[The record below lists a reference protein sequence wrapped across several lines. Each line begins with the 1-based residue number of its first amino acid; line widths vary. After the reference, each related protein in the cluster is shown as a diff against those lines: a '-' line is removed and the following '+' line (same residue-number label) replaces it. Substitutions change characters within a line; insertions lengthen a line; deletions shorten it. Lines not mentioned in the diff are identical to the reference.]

1 MRAGVELAW
10 LQLIKKKGHF
20 AVAVSGVTFAV
31 TLMFTQIGLL
41 DALLNASIRL
51 YRHIAADA
59 VITSWDYRFQQGTAL
74 VPKRRIAEVLAVNGV
89 EQCIP
94 LQISPLVFEN
104 PETHEQHAIMVIGFP
119 LEDGIWTFKDQS
131 VDFHLLNVMGS
142 AIYDSRSRAVFGP
155 LPQMLSAHGPVRV
168 IVARRSVDV
177 VGVLALGPGFGN
189 DGYLFTSDATHDALI
204 PNSTQPMAGMIRF
217 KPHADRER
225 VLRDLREILP
235 ADVRVTAYDQFLQDE
250 KDYWVRRTPTGIIFT
265 ATLFL
270 GVVVGGVVV
279 YQILYSDVMNHL
291 PEYATM
297 KAMGYS
303 DRKLFRV
310 VMIQA
315 ICMSIIGF
323 IPGLLIAA
331 VIFLL
336 LEKITFLPL
345 AMTLTRIG
353 EVYALTLFMCAAAGA
368 TAMRA
373 LRAADPAEIF

>member
-1 MRAGVELAW
+1 VRAGVELAW

-20 AVAVSGVTFAV
+20 VVAISGVTFAV

-41 DALLNASIRL
+41 DGLLNASVRL
-51 YRHIAADA
+51 YQHIAADA

-119 LEDGIWTFKDQS
+119 LDDGIWTFKDQG
-131 VDFHLLNVMGS
+131 VDFHLLEVMGS

-155 LPQMLSAHGPVRV
+155 LPQILRAHGPVRV

-189 DGYLFTSDATHDALI
+189 DGYLFTSDATYDTLI
-204 PNSTQPMAGMIRF
+204 PNSTQPMVGMIRF
-217 KPHADRER
+217 KPGADHER
-225 VLRDLREILP
+225 VLHDLRTVLP
-235 ADVRVTAYDQFLQDE
+235 ADVRITAYDQFLQDE
-250 KDYWVRRTPTGIIFT
+250 KDYWLHRTPTGIIFT
-265 ATLFL
+265 AMLFL

-315 ICMSIIGF
+315 ICMSIVGF
-323 IPGLLIAA
+323 VPGMLIAA
-331 VIFLL
+331 VIFVL

-345 AMTLTRIG
+345 AMTLTRMW

-368 TAMRA
+368 TAMQA